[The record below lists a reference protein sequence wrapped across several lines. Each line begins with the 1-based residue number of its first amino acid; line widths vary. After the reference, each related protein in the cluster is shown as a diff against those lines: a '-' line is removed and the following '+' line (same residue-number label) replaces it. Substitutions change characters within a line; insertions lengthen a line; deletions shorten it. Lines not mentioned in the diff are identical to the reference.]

1 MQDTPHSRDLR
12 KGRYSQKGRI
22 YLATTRCH
30 SGKPFAD
37 VQVGQVVV
45 DEIAHSDLAGH
56 SRTLAHVVMPDH
68 LHWLFELERHESL
81 SRVVGCVKGRAARRI
96 NADRQNPTR
105 LWQSG
110 FHDHAVR
117 REENLG
123 QIVNYLLA
131 NPVRAGLVADYREYP
146 LLDGAWSENRS

>member
-1 MQDTPHSRDLR
+1 M
-12 KGRYSQKGRI
+12 
-22 YLATTRCH
+22 
-30 SGKPFAD
+30 
-37 VQVGQVVV
+37 QVGQVVI
-45 DEIAHSDLAGH
+45 DEITRSDRAGH
-56 SRTLAHVVMPDH
+56 SRTLAYVVMLDH

-131 NPVRAGLVADYREYP
+131 NPVRAGLVADYREYR
-146 LLDGAWSENRS
+146 LLYGAWSEDRG